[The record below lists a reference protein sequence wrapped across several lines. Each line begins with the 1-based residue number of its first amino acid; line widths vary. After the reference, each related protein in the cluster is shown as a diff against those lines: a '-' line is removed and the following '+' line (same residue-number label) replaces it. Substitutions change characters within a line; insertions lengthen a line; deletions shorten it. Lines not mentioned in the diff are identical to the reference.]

1 MHPSLWREA
10 WVAAFIVLAA
20 LLLGYATDRP
30 FLAATVVFG
39 TYIAIMLR
47 RLHQL
52 QHWLQARDNSDIPDA
67 EGLWG
72 DVFNQIRKLVKQAE
86 RREDQLAGMVERFQN
101 AASAMPDAVVILSLH
116 DEIEWAN
123 PMAAPLLGIEYP
135 RDTGMRLSNLV
146 RHPEFNQYL
155 NNGAFSEP
163 LEMTSPGE
171 PGKALSLQII
181 PFGEAQKL
189 ILGHDVTRL
198 ARLEQMRRIFVANVS
213 HELRTPLTVL
223 SGYVETLHG
232 MNTLDAGDLKKHL
245 ATMHEQAARMQRLVD
260 DLLTLSKL
268 ETAPPARRDESV
280 DIPALLAGLKEQA
293 EILSGEQHHRI
304 ALETD
309 PSLNL
314 RGRREELH
322 SAFMNLINN
331 AVRYTPAGGLIHLKW
346 SADDGGARFSVAD
359 SGEGI
364 APEHIPHL
372 TERFY
377 RVDSARSRAT
387 GGTGLGLSIVKHV
400 LLRHDAHLDTQS
412 EVGKGSVFT
421 CVFPVSRTVRKQSTV
436 PDGTVE
442 P

>member
-10 WVAAFIVLAA
+10 WVVAFVALAA

-30 FLAATVVFG
+30 FLAAAVVFG
-39 TYIAIMLR
+39 AYIAIMLR

-52 QHWLQARDNSDIPDA
+52 QHWLRARDISNIPDA

-72 DVFNQIRKLVKQAE
+72 DVFNQIRKLVNQAE

-101 AASAMPDAVVILSLH
+101 AASAMPDAVVILSQS

-123 PMAAPLLGIEYP
+123 PMAAPLLG
-135 RDTGMRLSNLV
+135 TGMRLSNLV
-146 RHPEFNQYL
+146 RHPEFNHYL
-155 NNGAFSEP
+155 SIGAFSEP
-163 LEMTSPGE
+163 LEMTSPGD

-223 SGYVETLHG
+223 SGYVETLHD

-245 ATMHEQAARMQRLVD
+245 STMHEQAARMQRLVD

-293 EILSGEQHHRI
+293 EILSGEHHHRI
-304 ALETD
+304 TLEAD
-309 PSLNL
+309 LDLNL

-331 AVRYTPAGGLIHLKW
+331 AVRYTPTGGAIQLKW
-346 SADDGGARFSVAD
+346 TAAGDSARFSVTD

-400 LLRHDAHLDTQS
+400 LLRHDAYLDVQS
-412 EVGKGSVFT
+412 EVGKGSIFT
-421 CVFPVSRTVRKQSTV
+421 CVFPAARTMRKQSTKTG
-436 PDGTVE
+436 DTIE
-442 P
+442 L